1 MADQRLII
9 LWVNAILINFTMCAV
24 VSRAGRKIFV
34 VGSFGGHDG
43 LIVLAAVSATMFSIF
58 QMVSTGLGLGLH
70 QADVDPANMPEMRK
84 LLLTSNVFY
93 FLCNWA
99 IKHALLLFYS
109 EITRERTHR
118 IAIYTMHGVAFS
130 FGLSSVLVDLLRC
143 RPFKKAFY
151 ADMEGYC
158 FNMDAFYLYN
168 SSMMLATD
176 VVLYAM
182 PVVFTKN
189 LMLRR
194 AQKVG
199 LNCLFA
205 LGGLVLA
212 ASAARIWAIYMGAV
226 KSDFTFRFA
235 TTMLF
240 SVIENHIA
248 ILVACAPSIKI
259 VALLIFPKLTSSLG
273 KLASRFTSPTPS
285 FPSWSMRSRSRT
297 PIPLSAFDLE
307 SSTSHSQSDS
317 PIKSLARKLSVVS
330 KGDDIGEVRVA
341 PGQPE
346 EMYSREGERRPSR
359 ASRGFAR
366 WWERNE
372 RRGQGQGQGK
382 ADSAEEMGLVYVEHS
397 FSVEREARTGVPE
410 R

>member
-1 MADQRLII
+1 MGDQRLII
-9 LWVNAILINFTMCAV
+9 LWVNAVLITFTLCAV

-34 VGSFGGHDG
+34 VGNFGMHDG
-43 LIVLAAVSATMFSIF
+43 LIVLAAVSATVFSSF

-70 QADVDPANMPEMRK
+70 QGDVDPANMPELRK

-118 IAIYTMHGVAFS
+118 IAIYAMHGVAFS

-151 ADMEGYC
+151 PDIEGYC

-182 PVVFTKN
+182 PVVFTRN

-212 ASAARIWAIYMGAV
+212 ASAARVWAIYIGAV
-226 KSDFTFRFA
+226 KPDFTFRFA

-240 SVIENHIA
+240 SVTENHIA

-259 VALLIFPKLTSSLG
+259 VALLVFPKLTSSLG
-273 KLASRFTSPTPS
+273 KFASRITPPTPS
-285 FPSWSMRSRSRT
+285 FPSWSTRSRSRT
-297 PIPLSAFDLE
+297 PIPLGAVDLE
-307 SSTSHSQSDS
+307 SGTSHSQPSS
-317 PIKSLARKLSVVS
+317 PIKSLARKISVVS

-346 EMYSREGERRPSR
+346 EIYSREGERRPSR

-366 WWERNE
+366 WWEMNE
-372 RRGQGQGQGK
+372 RRGQGK
-382 ADSAEEMGLVYVEHS
+382 ADSAEDMGLVYVEHS
-397 FSVEREARTGVPE
+397 FGVEREARTRTPE

>member
-9 LWVNAILINFTMCAV
+9 LWVNAVLITLTLCAV

-34 VGSFGGHDG
+34 VGKFGGHDG
-43 LIVLAAVSATMFSIF
+43 LIVLAAVSATVFSVF

-70 QADVDPANMPEMRK
+70 QVDVNPANMPELRK

-118 IAIYTMHGVAFS
+118 ILIYILHGVAFS
-130 FGLSSVLVDLLRC
+130 FGFSSILVDLLRC
-143 RPFKKAFY
+143 RPFNKAFY
-151 ADMEGYC
+151 PEIKGYC

-176 VVLYAM
+176 VALYAM
-182 PVVFTKN
+182 PMVFTRN

-212 ASAARIWAIYMGAV
+212 ASAARVWAIYMGAV
-226 KSDFTFRFA
+226 RPDFTFRFA
-235 TTMLF
+235 AIMLF
-240 SVIENHIA
+240 SVTENHIA

-259 VALLIFPKLTSSLG
+259 VALLIFPKITSSLG
-273 KLASRFTSPTPS
+273 KLASRITPPTPS
-285 FPSWSMRSRSRT
+285 FPSWSTRSRSRT
-297 PIPLSAFDLE
+297 PIPLVAVDLE
-307 SSTSHSQSDS
+307 SGTSQSQPHS
-317 PIKSLARKLSVVS
+317 PNESLARKTSVIS
-330 KGDDIGEVRVA
+330 KGDDAGEVRIA

-346 EMYSREGERRPSR
+346 EMYSRDGERRPSR

-366 WWERNE
+366 WWERHE
-372 RRGQGQGQGK
+372 RRGQGKG
-382 ADSAEEMGLVYVEHS
+382 DNAEDMGLVYVEHS
-397 FSVEREARTGVPE
+397 FSVEREARRSE